1 MIDSFLKPR
10 GRRSLMFF
18 YQEYDQEGSC
28 KYQNE
33 LNRILLSLESDKV
46 RKHLWTCLMDVYCR
60 YCLLSFTLWYYI
72 FAEKFFDNLILRY

>member
-28 KYQNE
+28 KYQNK

-46 RKHLWTCLMDVYCR
+46 RKLLKTHVSSVYCM
-60 YCLLSFTLWYYI
+60 LSYTLWYFI
-72 FAEKFFDNLILRY
+72 AEKFFDNLILQY

>member
-46 RKHLWTCLMDVYCR
+46 
-60 YCLLSFTLWYYI
+60 
-72 FAEKFFDNLILRY
+72 